1 MKNTDIE
8 KLISYCLPEQMA
20 LKAILTDELKAMGR
34 EVISQDGFI
43 YSPGSH
49 SVLLV
54 AHMDTFHEERRGMP
68 TDINID
74 KTDPD
79 SPLGVLWSETGV
91 GGDDRCG
98 VYIVMEIIK
107 RLDCH
112 VLYCE
117 DEEKYG
123 IGARKFCQSN
133 ISPDVQFIVEFDR
146 QGNDDAVYYGCC
158 NNDFVQFVD
167 FYGFKERHGSFSDIS
182 IIAPHLGIA
191 AVNLSSGF
199 YNAHLESEYIRLDD
213 LEPIIDRA
221 SPLIADVSRRYEYKD
236 RRIFR

>member
-8 KLISYCLPEQMA
+8 KLISYCLPEQMI
-20 LKAILTDELKAMGR
+20 LKVILTDELKAMGR

-54 AHMDTFHEERRGMP
+54 AHMDTVHERYSGMP
-68 TDINID
+68 TDIYID
-74 KTDPD
+74 KSDPAC
-79 SPLGVLWSETGV
+79 PLGVLRSERGV

-98 VYIVMEIIK
+98 VYIVMEVIK

-112 VLYCE
+112 VLFCE
-117 DEEKYG
+117 DEEKSG
-123 IGARKFCQSN
+123 IGASRFCQSG

-146 QGNDDAVYYGCC
+146 QGSDDAVYYGCS
-158 NNDFVQFVD
+158 NNDFVQFVES
-167 FYGFKERHGSFSDIS
+167 YGFKERHGSFSDIS

-199 YNAHLESEYIRLDD
+199 YNAHSVDEFIRLDD
-213 LEPIIDRA
+213 IEPIIDRA
-221 SPLIADVSRRYEYKD
+221 IPLIADVSRRYEYV
-236 RRIFR
+236 